1 MQSQV
6 SSEQL
11 QFYKDNG
18 YLVLSAKEH
27 NLVADPGELK
37 VWAEQV
43 RKWPLEKGKWM
54 PYFETTTSGSRQQMR
69 TENFVDYHA
78 KWGELLH
85 GEGLRGILKQLS
97 GEDMILFKDKINYKL
112 PNGNGFHAHVDYHAY
127 SHIGDIAHL
136 TANIAVD
143 EATVANGCLEV
154 VPGSHKTTIEFANG
168 GRISQKWEESRE
180 WTQVPLKQGDLLLF
194 GSHLAHRSQSNT
206 TDKSRTSLYATFYM
220 AKDGKDLRKKYYEH
234 RRKVFPPDHEREEGN
249 EYEQGWKTYG
259 FAAPFSTVPTKVENN
274 SSQ

>member
-6 SSEQL
+6 FSEQL

-97 GEDMILFKDKINYKL
+97 GEVCLRMEHFRICYFILTL
-112 PNGNGFHAHVDYHAY
+112 
-127 SHIGDIAHL
+127 
-136 TANIAVD
+136 
-143 EATVANGCLEV
+143 
-154 VPGSHKTTIEFANG
+154 
-168 GRISQKWEESRE
+168 
-180 WTQVPLKQGDLLLF
+180 
-194 GSHLAHRSQSNT
+194 
-206 TDKSRTSLYATFYM
+206 
-220 AKDGKDLRKKYYEH
+220 
-234 RRKVFPPDHEREEGN
+234 
-249 EYEQGWKTYG
+249 
-259 FAAPFSTVPTKVENN
+259 
-274 SSQ
+274 